1 MPPVNKPSPTEFE
14 PLTRNQ
20 VLIAMGITA
29 VVLLGVAK
37 GWQYVGEVNLLP
49 FRFSTLAIVKGI
61 VLAGLIT
68 VASTS
73 IHWLWPAYR
82 RSAKVYLDLVL
93 KPLAWPDMIWLGL
106 LPGLSEELLF
116 RGVMLPALGQGAIA
130 LIISSVL
137 FGTLHLSSLEQWPYM
152 VWAIF
157 IGFVLGTSALMSGN
171 LFVPVVAHIVTN
183 MVSGLVWKRV
193 YAQNEA

>member
-1 MPPVNKPSPTEFE
+1 MNNPRPTEFE
-14 PLTRNQ
+14 PLTRTQ

-29 VVLLGVAK
+29 VVLLGIAK
-37 GWQYVGEVNLLP
+37 GWQYVGAVSLLP
-49 FRFSTLAIVKGI
+49 FHLSKLAIIKGI

-93 KPLAWPDMIWLGL
+93 KPLAWPDVIWLGL

-130 LIISSVL
+130 LVISSVL

-171 LFVPVVAHIVTN
+171 LFIPVVAHILTN

-193 YAQNEA
+193 YAQGEA